1 MKPLNFN
8 TDIRVNIRIYK
19 VVTRLLA
26 TYTCRNDWR
35 HADLYHTSCDTCV
48 ECLDWEIWELM
59 NSKYQHVLCPD
70 FLNMLIISRC
80 TYLITII

>member
-26 TYTCRNDWR
+26 TYTCRND
-35 HADLYHTSCDTCV
+35 
-48 ECLDWEIWELM
+48 
-59 NSKYQHVLCPD
+59 
-70 FLNMLIISRC
+70 
-80 TYLITII
+80 

>member
-26 TYTCRNDWR
+26 TLLTRVEMIND
-35 HADLYHTSCDTCV
+35 
-48 ECLDWEIWELM
+48 
-59 NSKYQHVLCPD
+59 
-70 FLNMLIISRC
+70 MLIYITLHVTLVSNV
-80 TYLITII
+80 LIERFES